1 MENIIVEGCSDES
14 DIFKDY
20 FLFKSV
26 IFNIGSYLYAT
37 LENKYCVVFIFLFN
51 WRNTPVYHYVL
62 YRNLRRQY
70 LLYSLMYSSSGRNI
84 ERDSARLKK
93 ISVK

>member
-51 WRNTPVYHYVL
+51 
-62 YRNLRRQY
+62 
-70 LLYSLMYSSSGRNI
+70 
-84 ERDSARLKK
+84 
-93 ISVK
+93 